1 MEMSNKKN
9 ASATAKVRSRPSAT
23 KQSAKSSASKRK
35 PETAKAT
42 RRKSKR
48 TSKGRATQHQPR
60 QLFPFAEAID
70 LAKKARALL
79 DLSQPVIFHGSR
91 HPKSI
96 LALNA
101 LVSATRRAP
110 GAEVPPNAISCTR
123 SLHVALYWAM
133 LERRIGGDES
143 RGAVFV
149 LDRTRLAQKFRLQT
163 YRDSFWDHVPERSER
178 KCSEC
183 EERIRGSVLNLHRYL
198 VDVLW
203 IDEKTKSVRSRNRE
217 RDLRKDKRRASVRST
232 THFKSKGYA
241 LSAPD
246 QSALPNPGGPRW
258 PLPLQGTGLRAAGDR

>member
-1 MEMSNKKN
+1 MIG
-9 ASATAKVRSRPSAT
+9 V
-23 KQSAKSSASKRK
+23 
-35 PETAKAT
+35 
-42 RRKSKR
+42 
-48 TSKGRATQHQPR
+48 
-60 QLFPFAEAID
+60 
-70 LAKKARALL
+70 LAFRLPCGPLL

-96 LALNA
+96 LAFNA

-123 SLHVALYWAM
+123 SIHVALYWAM

-143 RGAVFV
+143 QGAVFV
-149 LDRTRLAQKFRLQT
+149 LDRTRLAQKFRLQP
-163 YRDSFWDHVPERSER
+163 YRDSFWDHVPERRER

-217 RDLRKDKRRASVRST
+217 RDLRKDKRRAR
-232 THFKSKGYA
+232 
-241 LSAPD
+241 
-246 QSALPNPGGPRW
+246 
-258 PLPLQGTGLRAAGDR
+258 RAR